1 MQNEQEAGQRISAL
15 REQIEEHNYYYH
27 VLDNPKI
34 SDREF
39 DLLMQELQELEA
51 KYPHL
56 ITEDSPTQRVGGEP
70 LAEFT
75 TVRHRV
81 PMLSLENAF
90 TWEELRDYHQRI
102 TRMLKIQ
109 QMDYVAELKID
120 GLAVSLFY
128 EEGRLV
134 HGATRGD
141 GYVGEDITSNLKT
154 IRQIPLQLKK
164 PLTLEVRG
172 EVYINHDD
180 FERLNRERNEQ
191 GETTFANPRN
201 AAAGSVRQ
209 LDPRI
214 AAQRP
219 LKIFIYGT
227 GEHNLEV
234 DSHYEMLQ
242 YLQNLRLP
250 LNPHWEYCPNIES
263 VMDYCRLWMDKRH
276 ELAYD
281 VDGTVIKVNNYELH
295 ARLGYTSR
303 SPRWAVA
310 FKFPAEEASTMVR
323 DIEVNIGRTGA
334 ITPVAILEPVQLA
347 GSTVKRASLH
357 NEDYLKEKDIL
368 LGDNVVIRKAGDI
381 IPEVIKVE
389 KEKRTGGESKFVMP
403 ANCPDC
409 GNAVERLPEEAI
421 LRCLNPACPAQA
433 VERLIHFASRRA
445 MDIDGLGPAVAE
457 QLWKNGLVKDIGDLY
472 YLDIH
477 SLVSLERLA
486 EKSGQNLLESI
497 EKSKQ
502 NPLHR
507 LLYGLGIRFVG
518 EKVSRTLASHFLHL
532 DDLAAASL
540 KELEDLEEIGPK
552 IAASIVSYFQQDQTE
567 VILNKL
573 RKASVNFKEPVTT
586 TSIEEL
592 AGKSFVFTGTLSMP
606 REEARRLV
614 EEKGGRVAG
623 SISGKT
629 DYLVVGEDP
638 GSKVERAR
646 EIGVSVLNENQ
657 FRQILGIS

>member
-1 MQNEQEAGQRISAL
+1 VQNEQEAGQRISAL

-27 VLDNPKI
+27 VLDGPQI
-34 SDREF
+34 SDRDF
-39 DLLMQELQELEA
+39 DLLIQELQELEA

-70 LAEFT
+70 LAAFSS
-75 TVRHRV
+75 VGHRV

-90 TWEELRDYHQRI
+90 TWEELQDYHQRI
-102 TRMLKIQ
+102 TRMLDNKQ
-109 QMDYVAELKID
+109 VDYVVELKID
-120 GLAVSLFY
+120 GLAVSLLY

-141 GYVGEDITSNLKT
+141 GYVGEDITANLKT

-180 FERLNRERNEQ
+180 FEKLNRERSER

-234 DSHYEMLQ
+234 NSHYKMLL
-242 YLQNLRLP
+242 YLQDLRLP
-250 LNPHWEYCPNIES
+250 LNPHWEYCPDIES
-263 VMDYCRLWMDKRH
+263 VMNYCRRWMDKRH

-281 VDGTVIKVNNYELH
+281 VDGTVIKVNNYKWH
-295 ARLGYTSR
+295 DRLGYTSR

-310 FKFPAEEASTMVR
+310 FKFPAEEASSMVR

-381 IPEVIKVE
+381 IPEVIKVD
-389 KEKRTGGESKFVMP
+389 KEKRTGRERKFVMP
-403 ANCPDC
+403 ADCPAC
-409 GNAVERLPEEAI
+409 GNPVERLPEEAI
-421 LRCLNPACPAQA
+421 VRCLNPACPAQA

-457 QLWKNGLVKDIGDLY
+457 QLWNNGLARDIGDLY
-472 YLDIH
+472 YLDIY
-477 SLVSLERLA
+477 SLVSLERMA

-507 LLYGLGIRFVG
+507 LLHGLGIRFVG

-552 IAASIVSYFQQDQTE
+552 IAASIVGYFEKGQTE

-573 RKASVNFKEPVTT
+573 RKAGVNFKEPVTNT
-586 TSIEEL
+586 YNEEL
-592 AGKSFVFTGTLSMP
+592 AGKSFVFTGTLTMP

-629 DYLVVGEDP
+629 DFLVVGEDP
-638 GSKVERAR
+638 GSKVELAR
-646 EIGVSVLNENQ
+646 EIGVRVLNENQ
-657 FRQILGIS
+657 FRQIVGIS